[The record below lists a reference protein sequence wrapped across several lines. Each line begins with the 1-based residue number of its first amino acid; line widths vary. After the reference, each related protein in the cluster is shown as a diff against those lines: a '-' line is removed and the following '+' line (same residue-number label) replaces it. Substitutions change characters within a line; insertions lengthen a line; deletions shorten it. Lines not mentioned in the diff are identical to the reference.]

1 MNELHMTSAEAPA
14 EMRPRHSYRA
24 FILRAGLSVAII
36 LFLFWR
42 YDARSIFR
50 ILAREDPGYFLA
62 TVALFIAGH
71 VIAAYRWQLL
81 AAIVGIHGSFMEFV
95 AIYFI
100 GFFTN
105 LFVPGLIA
113 GDAARVV
120 YLGRRHGRMSGAL
133 ASIAANRAY
142 GLLGLFWLA
151 AAMVYLFKGGGLPVS
166 VTRPILWIGGL
177 SLAVHLA
184 SPWLATVIPATPG
197 PVRRAI
203 ELIAPY
209 LSHPFKTVLPLVLS
223 IALQASRAVSQWLLA
238 LGLGLHVPVR
248 PFLLVVPIAS
258 VFASLPVSLAGL
270 GVREAVYLVL
280 FAMVGVDRND
290 AVVLGL
296 LYFAVTMLA
305 GLTGALAFIAIDL
318 PSRSVIPA
326 TDA

>member
-1 MNELHMTSAEAPA
+1 MTTAERPA
-14 EMRPRHSYRA
+14 EMRAGHRYRG

-36 LFLFWR
+36 LFLLWR

-50 ILAREDPGYFLA
+50 ILGRENPGYFLA

-81 AAIVGIHGSFMEFV
+81 AAMVGIRGSFMEFV

-120 YLGRRHGRMSGAL
+120 YLGRRHGRMARAL

-142 GLLGLFWLA
+142 GLLGLFWFA
-151 AAMVYLFKGGGLPVS
+151 AAMVYFFNGGGLPSS
-166 VTRPILWIGGL
+166 VTGPILWLGGL
-177 SLAVHLA
+177 SLGMHLA
-184 SPWLATVIPATPG
+184 SPWLATLIVATPR
-197 PVRRAI
+197 PIRRAI

-209 LSHPFKTVLPLVLS
+209 LSHPIKIIPPLVLS
-223 IALQASRAVSQWLLA
+223 IALQASRSVSQWLLA
-238 LGLGLHVPVR
+238 LGLGLHVAAR

-280 FAMVGVDRND
+280 FGMVGVDRKD
-290 AVVLGL
+290 AVALGL

-305 GLTGALAFIAIDL
+305 GLTGALAFVTTDL
-318 PSRSVIPA
+318 PARRSAPKNGSGVV
-326 TDA
+326 